1 MKSNHQFCDKTK
13 QLYKGAGK
21 TSLLNILAGRTRSN
35 NKLLVEGDIRLNNV
49 VVDPSSISVRKK
61 IAFVAQDDSL
71 PATSTPR
78 EAIKFSAKLRLP
90 RSTTEN
96 ELDVLTDRIL
106 EALGLNDCADTY
118 IGGPLLKGISGG
130 ERKRTSVGVEL
141 VVKPTEIFLD
151 EPTSGL
157 DSYSATQVMTLLRK
171 VANAGTSVLF
181 TIHQPSS
188 EVFGAF
194 DHLILLNKGR
204 VMYQGS
210 VDNVPTFFEN
220 CSHPVPPNYNP
231 ADWIMSVAQRV
242 PEEDLTSDGF
252 YPRESLTALTAEAID
267 NTSSVSDLKTDVDI
281 RRPTFATQT
290 IMLFTREIRN
300 LKRDTA
306 SLGKCSWCA
315 STRDFII
322 SIVVFMHT

>member
-1 MKSNHQFCDKTK
+1 MKI
-13 QLYKGAGK
+13 KGAGK
-21 TSLLNILAGRTRSN
+21 TSLLNILAGRTRTNS
-35 NKLLVEGDIRLNNV
+35 KLVVEGDIRLNNV
-49 VVDPSSISVRKK
+49 KVNPASIEVRKK

-71 PATSTPR
+71 QATSTPR
-78 EAIKFSAKLRLP
+78 EAIKFSAKLRLS

-96 ELDVLTDRIL
+96 ELDILTNRIL
-106 EALGLNDCADTY
+106 AALGLTDCADTY

-157 DSYSATQVMTLLRK
+157 DSYSATQVMELLHK
-171 VANAGTSVLF
+171 VSNAGTSVLF

-188 EVFGAF
+188 EVFAAF

-210 VDNVPTFFEN
+210 VENVPNYFES

-231 ADWIMSVAQRV
+231 ADWIMTVAQRV
-242 PEEDLTSDGF
+242 PNEDLIKDGF
-252 YPRESLTALTAEAID
+252 YPNEALANLKGGDINNA
-267 NTSSVSDLKTDVDI
+267 SSDQDLRNKIDI
-281 RRPTFATQT
+281 RTPSFVTQT
-290 IMLFTREIRN
+290 RLLFLRELRN

-306 SLGKCSWCA
+306 SVGKFMNKI
-315 STRDFII
+315 STP
-322 SIVVFMHT
+322 V